1 MYGWVCVAWRCHKLP
16 SPVVRAPLLSC
27 GHMAASWFMQVSPS
41 HPGCLLQTRGHCSF
55 ANCGV
60 ALSGVI
66 LWCGWTTG
74 GMPSFGPIQ

>member
-1 MYGWVCVAWRCHKLP
+1 MYGWVCVACRCHKLP

-27 GHMAASWFMQVSPS
+27 RQTTASKSHAGLTKPSQLHAKGPCNSANYGIALAA
-41 HPGCLLQTRGHCSF
+41 
-55 ANCGV
+55 
-60 ALSGVI
+60 VI